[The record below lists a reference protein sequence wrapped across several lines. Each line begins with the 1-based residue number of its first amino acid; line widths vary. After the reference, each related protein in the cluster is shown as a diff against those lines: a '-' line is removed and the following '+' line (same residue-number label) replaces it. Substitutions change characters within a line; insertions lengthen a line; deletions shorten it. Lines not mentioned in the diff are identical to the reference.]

1 MKAIAVIAVVVT
13 LSMSSSSS
21 SISLLYYW
29 SSLLS
34 SHKNH
39 TLPMSVIVLQKK
51 TLRLLMLRGSD
62 SRKTIQKAN
71 WVRRLRY
78 VTREDEKKLTTN
90 NLTHLFA
97 FVLIK
102 MTTTLTTQ
110 NYYYNPQKNRQVS
123 LLAIPLSVWLLRGKE
138 WMKNHLKTE
147 IMQNCSSK
155 N

>member
-1 MKAIAVIAVVVT
+1 
-13 LSMSSSSS
+13 
-21 SISLLYYW
+21 
-29 SSLLS
+29 
-34 SHKNH
+34 
-39 TLPMSVIVLQKK
+39 MSVIVL
-51 TLRLLMLRGSD
+51 RVCEGR
-62 SRKTIQKAN
+62 TIQKAN

-110 NYYYNPQKNRQVS
+110 NYYNPKNNRQVS

-138 WMKNHLKTE
+138 WMKK
-147 IMQNCSSK
+147 IWK
-155 N
+155 

>member
-1 MKAIAVIAVVVT
+1 
-13 LSMSSSSS
+13 
-21 SISLLYYW
+21 
-29 SSLLS
+29 
-34 SHKNH
+34 
-39 TLPMSVIVLQKK
+39 MSVIVL
-51 TLRLLMLRGSD
+51 RVCEGR
-62 SRKTIQKAN
+62 TIQKAN

-110 NYYYNPQKNRQVS
+110 NYYNPKNNRQVS

-138 WMKNHLKTE
+138 WMKKFENNAELQQKLEHYFQTFKLTP
-147 IMQNCSSK
+147 
-155 N
+155 